1 MKKLINRKANH
12 FGKEGF
18 TLIEL
23 LVVIAIIGLLSTMA
37 VIALG
42 DARQKTRDAK
52 RQADLKVLQTAI
64 ELYISDNG
72 YEPAPNSDAGLADEA
87 NAWEGAAAADYSLE
101 ELLASYLP
109 GGLPEDPGTR
119 LWLYCNSSV
128 ATDNKYLVATSL
140 EKNEAISGDI
150 DTVAMWAADEC
161 IVSDGA
167 VSAAV
172 PVCADSNAGTVDTDT
187 TATVVC
193 LGSDDAVL

>member
-1 MKKLINRKANH
+1 MKKLINRKDNH

-72 YEPAPNSDAGLADEA
+72 YEPDPTDWETTAGT
-87 NAWEGAAAADYSLE
+87 SLE
-101 ELLASYLP
+101 AILATYLP

-119 LWLYCNSSV
+119 LWMYCNSSV

-140 EKNEAISGDI
+140 EKNDAITGDI
-150 DTVAMWAADEC
+150 DTVANWAAAEC
-161 IVSDGA
+161 IISDGA

-172 PVCADSNAGTVDTDT
+172 PVCADSNGGTIDTDV

-193 LGSDDAVL
+193 LGSDDV